1 MRKVLFVALLML
13 ASGMLL
19 PSQLLLGQEL
29 VGQEQSS
36 QKIIFHVTAVR
47 SGAANDYCTTG
58 KCSATR
64 ITVEGYSDVNGD
76 SHLTEYVL
84 ECVEEV
90 ANDPKPHLTAPC
102 VRVHA
107 TRDYA
112 ASLSAFS
119 IGFNIESI
127 APYQFVVSYTIVAE
141 KEVRSEKEVNKQKQK
156 R

>member
-1 MRKVLFVALLML
+1 ML
-13 ASGMLL
+13 ASGLLL
-19 PSQLLLGQEL
+19 PSDLLLGQEL
-29 VGQEQSS
+29 IGQEQNSKIIH
-36 QKIIFHVTAVR
+36 QIIFHVTAVR

-64 ITVEGYSDVNGD
+64 ITVEGYSDVIG
-76 SHLTEYVL
+76 SSRLTEYVL
-84 ECVEEV
+84 ECVETINT
-90 ANDPKPHLTAPC
+90 NDPKLDLTFPC

-107 TRDYA
+107 ARDYFA
-112 ASLSAFS
+112 NLHAFS

-127 APYQFVVSYTIVAE
+127 APYRFVADYTIVAE